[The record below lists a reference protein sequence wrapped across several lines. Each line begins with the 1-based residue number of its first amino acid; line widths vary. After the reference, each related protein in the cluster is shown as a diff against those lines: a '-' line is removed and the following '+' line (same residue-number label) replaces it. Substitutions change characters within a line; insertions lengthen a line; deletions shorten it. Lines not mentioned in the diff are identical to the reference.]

1 MIIIGD
7 TFYNTENP
15 LGIRKT
21 IPKQAGL
28 YLIGNVILNPITNE
42 VFYLIKIGM
51 STNLYDRMKTYATDN
66 PLMFHID
73 YLIIEDEC
81 DYNKIPYHAWVPH
94 RTKRI
99 KPIEE
104 QYHNAMEKISLAHC
118 EYAKE
123 WFIVSKETY
132 FEICSK
138 KFKYFNIGA

>member
-7 TFYNTENP
+7 TFYNLDDT
-15 LGIRKT
+15 LGRRNL

-28 YLIGNVILNPITNE
+28 YLVGNVILNPTTNE
-42 VFYLIKIGM
+42 IIYLVKVGM
-51 STNLYDRMKTYATDN
+51 STNLYDRMKNYASTN
-66 PLMFHID
+66 PLMYHID
-73 YLIIEDEC
+73 YLLIGNEC
-81 DYNKIPYHAWVPH
+81 DYNKIPSYEIARVKT
-94 RTKRI
+94 RRI

-104 QYHNAMEKISLAHC
+104 QYHNAMEKLNFPHC

-132 FEICSK
+132 LEICSK